1 LKSHVIIDENVA
13 IFASGPPDRKA
24 INCASKIL
32 EITRGREKLIL
43 FPDLCKRYSG
53 KASKSKLLNFPALLN
68 RLMRDPTKVE
78 WIQEPP
84 DFNLPHENQ
93 ITDDMDKA
101 IVKIAVIKRA
111 KIITCDEKL
120 IDIINEKNLDVEV
133 ENPCVNT

>member
-1 LKSHVIIDENVA
+1 MKSHVIIDENVV
-13 IFASGPPDRKA
+13 IFASSSFNRKA
-24 INCASKIL
+24 INCANKIL
-32 EITRGREKLIL
+32 EIIRSPEKLIL
-43 FPDLCKRYSG
+43 FPDLCGRYLK
-53 KASKSKLLNFPALLN
+53 KASKPKLLNILSLLN
-68 RLMRDPTKVE
+68 LVRADSTKVE